1 MTEQPSSKNWD
12 PVKHPLFAKLV
23 GGSTPLPPPSRK
35 GGRHIMIDSRT
46 YQKQN
51 ILLSA
56 RQKSSNYLEPSK
68 ENVLVKYDA
77 ATLSM
82 FYLKF
87 FMIWFHKIF
96 KLIFQTQPPC
106 PRNVC
111 TGPWRKLPNLTAFL
125 EIFLYLANSNS
136 AEHV

>member
-1 MTEQPSSKNWD
+1 MRSCKAPPFCK
-12 PVKHPLFAKLV
+12 V
-23 GGSTPLPPPSRK
+23 GRRLNPPSPHPVER
-35 GGRHIMIDSRT
+35 GGGHIMIDCRT
-46 YQKQN
+46 YQKQS

-87 FMIWFHKIF
+87 FMIWFHKMF

-111 TGPWRKLPNLTAFL
+111 TGHWRKVPNLTAFL